1 MVMNKK
7 KSKKFKTYS
16 FDLVVPKDFKN
27 DWIIVKANN
36 PKTAKKLLIKETQK
50 LNERFMVVKEFDVS
64 KNDLKEK

>member
-1 MVMNKK
+1 MVMQK

-27 DWIIVKANN
+27 DWILAKAPN
-36 PKTAKKLLIKETQK
+36 PETAKKLLLKETQK
-50 LNERFMVVKEFDVS
+50 LNKKFMVVKEFDVS